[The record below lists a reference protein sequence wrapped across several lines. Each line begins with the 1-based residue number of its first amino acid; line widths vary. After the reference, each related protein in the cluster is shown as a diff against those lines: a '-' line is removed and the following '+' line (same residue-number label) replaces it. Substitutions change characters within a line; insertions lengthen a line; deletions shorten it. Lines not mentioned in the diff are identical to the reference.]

1 MNFEHATPDLFAAL
15 AAAQA
20 EVGNAAKNAQN
31 PHFRSNYADLAEVL
45 NTVRPVFAAHK
56 IAIVQGICFDGALVT
71 VTTALLHSSGGRII
85 SELAC
90 VPAKSDA
97 QGIGSVAT
105 YLRRYALAAMAGIA
119 QEDLDG
125 NDSAHNRPPV
135 AAKPAGP
142 TKALTTTLK
151 LIAEAQTPSE
161 LDAIKDAIRRLENG
175 ERAAAIEAGIARKAE
190 LSARPVAAENSA
202 T

>member
-1 MNFEHATPDLFAAL
+1 MNFEHATPELVAAL
-15 AAAQA
+15 AAAQS
-20 EVGNAAKNAQN
+20 EIGNPGKTSTNS
-31 PHFRSNYADLAEVL
+31 HFKSTYADLAEVL
-45 NTVRPVFAAHK
+45 NTLRPVFSAHK
-56 IAIVQGICFDGALVT
+56 IAIVQAPSFDGSLVT
-71 VTTALLHSSGGRII
+71 VTTALLHSSGGCIT

-97 QGIGSVAT
+97 QGIGAAVT

-125 NDSAHNRPPV
+125 NDSAHGQRPMV
-135 AAKPAGP
+135 AKPAGP

-190 LSARPVAAENSA
+190 LSALGYGPAE
-202 T
+202 